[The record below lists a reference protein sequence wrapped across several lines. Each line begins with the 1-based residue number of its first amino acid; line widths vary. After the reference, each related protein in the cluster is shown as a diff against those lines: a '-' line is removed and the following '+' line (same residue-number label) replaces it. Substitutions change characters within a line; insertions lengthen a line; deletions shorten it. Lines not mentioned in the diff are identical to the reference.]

1 VASRFTSGDTT
12 IASRE
17 HSVVIH
23 DQASEDYRRLY
34 LLDIEMHAR
43 LRNVTNVVNQLHSSD
58 GQQVLMMLTEEHN
71 WMNKVQQEVRDMRVN
86 DDPCNEELRHAFLQS
101 LHEIRNAVG
110 SIVDVLGR
118 RTKEDLNSVSAIIDT
133 GKRY

>member
-1 VASRFTSGDTT
+1 M
-12 IASRE
+12 
-17 HSVVIH
+17 VIH

-43 LRNVTNVVNQLHSSD
+43 LRNVTNVVNQLHLSD

-118 RTKEDLNSVSAIIDT
+118 RTKEDLNSASAIIDT